1 MFYRREYSRF
11 ILNDSASLTT
21 KEGREITL
29 IVKDLCVRGAGV
41 ISDSA
46 LEVGQKE
53 KVVISAPCFF
63 LQPLAKEVKVAW
75 CRRIDKNLWQ
85 AGLDFGLVN
94 KINFPNACPS
104 LTATLSVN

>member
-1 MFYRREYSRF
+1 MFYRREYPRF

-53 KVVISAPCFF
+53 KVVINAPCFF
-63 LQPLAKEVKVAW
+63 PQPLAKEVKVAW
-75 CRRIDKNLWQ
+75 CHRIGKNLWQ

-94 KINFPNACPS
+94 KINFPNAYHS
-104 LTATLSVN
+104 LTATLAVN